1 MSRFKPGQFRPGQSG
16 NPAGKPKGT
25 KHAST
30 RLRDAI
36 ASDLNDIVMALVE
49 KAKAGDTGA
58 AALLFS
64 RSLPPLRPQSEAP
77 DVELPGA
84 TMNERAESITAAA
97 MAGDLSPTGATE
109 LMGVLSQQARIAEIS
124 ELAER
129 LERIENALKL
139 GAKP

>member
-1 MSRFKPGQFRPGQSG
+1 MARFKAGQSG
-16 NPAGKPKGT
+16 NPRGKPPGT

-36 ASDLNDIVMALVE
+36 STELHAIVAALVD
-49 KAKAGDTGA
+49 KAKDGDTSA

-64 RSLPPLRPQSEAP
+64 RTLPPLRPESDRPAVDLQGS
-77 DVELPGA
+77 
-84 TMNERAESITAAA
+84 TMDERAEAITAAA
-97 MAGDLSPTGATE
+97 LSGDLSPTGASE
-109 LMGVLSQQARIAEIS
+109 LMGILAQQARISEIT

-139 GAKP
+139 EGNRK

>member
-1 MSRFKPGQFRPGQSG
+1 LAKFKSGQSG
-16 NPAGKPKGT
+16 NPRGKLPGT

-36 ASDLNDIVMALVE
+36 STDLHAIVAALVE

-64 RSLPPLRPQSEAP
+64 RTLPPLRPQSDPP
-77 DVELPGA
+77 DVSLVG
-84 TMNERAESITAAA
+84 TTLNERAESITGAAL
-97 MAGDLSPTGATE
+97 AGQISPTGATE
-109 LMGVLSQQARIAEIS
+109 LMGLLTQQARIHEVS

-139 GAKP
+139 EGKSK